1 MKTTLNKQLMMT
13 NLQKIAEKTT
23 RGCDLYRLAWKMIEI
38 QGFENYDNSE
48 FLWFQ
53 LFFDGLD
60 RQWCVEEKVSKN
72 KCEWILTRDGEEI
85 SPLGTYSKF
94 IENFIEQKK
103 EEQEEYSYI

>member
-1 MKTTLNKQLMMT
+1 MKTHLSKQLTMA
-13 NLQKIAEKTT
+13 NLQKKAENTT
-23 RGCDLYRLAWKMIEI
+23 RGCDLYRVAWEMIEI

-60 RQWCVEEKVSKN
+60 RQWCVEEKVSRN
-72 KCEWILTRDGEEI
+72 KCEWVLTRDGEEI

-94 IENFIEQKK
+94 IEDFIESKK
-103 EEQEEYSYI
+103 EEELEYSFH

>member
-1 MKTTLNKQLMMT
+1 MKTHLSKQLTMANIQ
-13 NLQKIAEKTT
+13 NLVENS
-23 RGCDLYRLAWKMIEI
+23 RRECDLYRLAWKMIEI

-60 RQWCVEEKVSKN
+60 RQWCVEEKISRN

-85 SPLGTYSKF
+85 SPLGKHSKF
-94 IENFIEQKK
+94 IEDFIESKR
-103 EEQEEYSYI
+103 EEELEYSFH

>member
-1 MKTTLNKQLMMT
+1 MKTHLSKQLTMA
-13 NLQKIAEKTT
+13 NLQKKAENTT
-23 RGCDLYRLAWKMIEI
+23 RGCDVYRVAWEMIEI

-72 KCEWILTRDGEEI
+72 KCEWVLTRDGEEI

-94 IENFIEQKK
+94 IENFIESKK
-103 EEQEEYSYI
+103 EEELEYSFH